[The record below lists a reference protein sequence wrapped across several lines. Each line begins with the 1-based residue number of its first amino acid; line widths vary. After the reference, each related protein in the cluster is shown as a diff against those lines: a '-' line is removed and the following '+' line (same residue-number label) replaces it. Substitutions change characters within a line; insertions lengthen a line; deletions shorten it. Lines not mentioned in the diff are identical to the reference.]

1 MQPKHS
7 ISRRSHLARAR
18 SRALALALAVAPL
31 GAMAGG
37 HSAHSMPRYT
47 FTDLGTL
54 GGTFSLAYGI
64 NNGGQIAGFS
74 TLVGDAAEHSSVW
87 EFGRTTDLGTLGGA
101 DSQSFTGLNEFG
113 AVPGVT
119 ELASPDPNGEDFCGI
134 GTHLTCLGFLW
145 RRGVMTPLGTF
156 GGNNSGAAMVNDLGV
171 VAGYAETNVPDADC
185 PPPQFLH
192 YQPAVWKQNHIK
204 SLPIYPGDTEG
215 AAFWINNWGEVVGAS
230 GVCAS
235 FDPRYAVPIRPDH
248 ALLWR
253 SGRTIDLGNLG
264 GHYNNSA
271 FAINDLSEIVGASDI
286 AGDTPEAGFQHAFLW
301 RHGRMKDLGTLPGDQ
316 QSAAVA
322 INRRGQVTGV
332 SVDGDGNIT
341 GFLWQRGRMYDLND
355 LIPPGSPYYVL
366 HGFGINDRGQI
377 VGFAVNTDTGEVHGF
392 LANPDRH
399 GQSASKIHHRTK
411 PVLSARVRRE
421 LLHWLHSRRIGVRL
435 AAH

>member
-1 MQPKHS
+1 
-7 ISRRSHLARAR
+7 L
-18 SRALALALAVAPL
+18 ALALALAPL
-31 GAMAGG
+31 GAMAAG

-74 TLVGDAAEHSSVW
+74 TLAGDAVEHSSVW
-87 EFGRTTDLGTLGGA
+87 EFGRTIDLGTLGGP

-113 AVPGVT
+113 AVPGVA

-145 RRGVMTPLGTF
+145 RKGTMTPLGTF

-171 VAGYAETNVPDADC
+171 VAGYAETDVPDADC
-185 PPPQFLH
+185 PPPQTLH
-192 YQPAVWKQNHIK
+192 YQPAIWKGSHIK
-204 SLPIYPGDTEG
+204 SLPVYPGDTEG

-253 SGRTIDLGNLG
+253 SGHTIDLGNLG
-264 GHYNNSA
+264 GQYNNSA

-286 AGDTPEAGFQHAFLW
+286 AGDTPDAGFQHAFLW
-301 RHGRMKDLGTLPGDQ
+301 RHGRMTDLGTLPGDQ

-332 SVDGDGNIT
+332 SVDGEGNIT

-355 LIPPGSPYYVL
+355 LIPTGSPYYVL

-399 GQSASKIHHRTK
+399 GQSASEIHHRAK

-421 LLHWLHSRRIGVRL
+421 LQRWLHSRRIGVRL

>member
-1 MQPKHS
+1 
-7 ISRRSHLARAR
+7 L
-18 SRALALALAVAPL
+18 ALALALALAPL

-64 NNGGQIAGFS
+64 NNRGQVAGFS
-74 TLVGDAAEHSSVW
+74 TLVGDAVEHSSVW
-87 EFGRTTDLGTLGGA
+87 EFGRTTDLGTLGGP
-101 DSQSFTGLNEFG
+101 DSQSFTGLNESG
-113 AVPGVT
+113 AVPGVA

-145 RRGVMTPLGTF
+145 RGGVMTPLGTF

-171 VAGYAETNVPDADC
+171 VAGYAETAVPDTDC

-192 YQPAVWKQNHIK
+192 YQPAVWKGRQIK

-253 SGRTIDLGNLG
+253 SGHTIDLGNLG

-286 AGDTPEAGFQHAFLW
+286 AGDTPDAGFQHAFLW
-301 RHGRMKDLGTLPGDQ
+301 RHGRMEDLGTLPGDQ

-332 SVDGDGNIT
+332 SVDGEGNIR

-355 LIPPGSPYYVL
+355 LIPAGSPYYVL

-392 LANPDRH
+392 LANPERH
-399 GQSASKIHHRTK
+399 GQSAGRIHHRTK
-411 PVLSARVRRE
+411 PVLSARVRRA